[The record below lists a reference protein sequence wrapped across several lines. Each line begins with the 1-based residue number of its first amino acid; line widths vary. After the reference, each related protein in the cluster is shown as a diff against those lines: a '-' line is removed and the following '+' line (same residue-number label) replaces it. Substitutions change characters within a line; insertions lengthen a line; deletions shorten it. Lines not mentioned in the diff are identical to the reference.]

1 MSYAIAGDFTL
12 PMKSYVV
19 VQMEKSQELAWVCRD
34 SKELVACLP
43 ETGPGMR
50 VVRRATAGDLGRL
63 QQNRDFEET
72 TFKIARKKTRELNI
86 PMKIVD
92 AHYTFDRSRMV
103 VTFGAEGRVD
113 FRPLIHVLI
122 SATGGR
128 VELRQVG
135 DRDIAKLTDGIGRCG
150 NQLCCVRWIDKFE
163 SISVRIAKEQSLS
176 ISAEGLAGACGLS
189 TSNTAK

>member
-34 SKELVACLP
+34 NKELVACLP

-72 TFKIARKKTRELNI
+72 TFKIARK
-86 PMKIVD
+86 
-92 AHYTFDRSRMV
+92 
-103 VTFGAEGRVD
+103 
-113 FRPLIHVLI
+113 
-122 SATGGR
+122 
-128 VELRQVG
+128 
-135 DRDIAKLTDGIGRCG
+135 
-150 NQLCCVRWIDKFE
+150 
-163 SISVRIAKEQSLS
+163 
-176 ISAEGLAGACGLS
+176 
-189 TSNTAK
+189 